1 MPHDQ
6 AEVVVSSSLSACHNM
21 VNQSLL
27 FSAGLNTKHPRGIHS
42 SYWFH
47 LEPGGQGKRKDTRG
61 RVKSA
66 FSPLTESHMDL
77 RSHPGALVGSSL
89 HLTLCVRADY
99 QGSRQG
105 SGSKHTPKQQ
115 HTAFIHTWYPDGARL
130 ARAGN
135 DTQLEESC
143 IGGITQMYWG
153 ISGSCPLM

>member
-1 MPHDQ
+1 MTRLRWLCPRVCQH
-6 AEVVVSSSLSACHNM
+6 VTTWSTRVSSFQPVLTQNTQEGYTHLTGSTW
-21 VNQSLL
+21 NQ
-27 FSAGLNTKHPRGIHS
+27 
-42 SYWFH
+42 
-47 LEPGGQGKRKDTRG
+47 GGQGKRKDTRG

-77 RSHPGALVGSSL
+77 RSHPGAPVGSSL
-89 HLTLCVRADY
+89 HLTLCIRADY

-115 HTAFIHTWYPDGARL
+115 HTAFIHMWYPDWDRL

-135 DTQLEESC
+135 DAQLEESC